1 MKRDIKRISAI
12 IIVGLGLCFFLFQSA
27 DLVGAKDPD
36 YPTKP
41 ITCYIGFG
49 AGGAT
54 DLTAR
59 AFIGAAAKYVGQPIV
74 PVHRPGAGGTLTSM
88 AVLTAKPD
96 GYSLGTITASNA
108 FMAPFSDDAPYK
120 DLSGFTLIVNYGFFA
135 YPLLVRSDAPWKT
148 WQEFIEWARKNP
160 RAAKVSLTGAKSTAS
175 QGLVLWQVEKR
186 EKVEFAYIVFKGS
199 AEVLSALLGG
209 HITMYT
215 SAADAATMDYIREG
229 KLRILSYLSTEK
241 VPGYENIPSTQDLY
255 GFSIPNMIGIFGPKG
270 LPDYVLKKLDD
281 AFAKAVK
288 DPEFINFMNRAF
300 TPIVYMNRAQMN
312 KYVEETFPKAGE
324 IIRILKA
331 EEAREKK

>member
-1 MKRDIKRISAI
+1 
-12 IIVGLGLCFFLFQSA
+12 LCFFLIHSLKLA
-27 DLVGAKDPD
+27 SAKDPD
-36 YPTKP
+36 YPTRP

-59 AFIGAAAKYVGQPIV
+59 AFIGAAAKYLGQPIV
-74 PVHRPGAGGTLTSM
+74 PVNKPGAGGTLTSM

-148 WQEFIEWARKNP
+148 WQEFIEWAKKNP

-215 SAADAATMDYIREG
+215 SAADAATMDYIKEG

-241 VPGYENIPSTQDLY
+241 VPGYENIPSTQELY
-255 GFSIPNMIGIFGPKG
+255 GFSIPNIIGIFGPKG

-281 AFAKAVK
+281 AFSKAVK

-300 TPIVYMNRAQMN
+300 TPVVYMNRAQMN

-324 IIRILKA
+324 IIKILKA
-331 EEAREKK
+331 EETREKK

>member
-1 MKRDIKRISAI
+1 MKRNVKKISFIKIGVI
-12 IIVGLGLCFFLFQSA
+12 GLCFFLFQNA
-27 DLVGAKDPD
+27 NLVSAKDPD
-36 YPTKP
+36 YPTRP
-41 ITCYIGFG
+41 ITCYIAFG
-49 AGGAT
+49 AGGVT
-54 DLTAR
+54 DLMSR
-59 AFIGAAAKYVGQPIV
+59 AFLGAASKNIGQPFV
-74 PVHRPGAGGTLTSM
+74 PVNKPGAGGTIATM

-96 GYSLGTITASNA
+96 GYSLGTITAPNA

-120 DLSGFTLIVNYGFFA
+120 DLNGFTMIVNFGYHI
-135 YPLLVRSDAPWKT
+135 YPLLVRADAPWKT
-148 WQEFIEWARKNP
+148 WQEFIDWARKNP

-215 SAADAATMDYIREG
+215 SGADAATMDYIKEG
-229 KLRILSYLSTEK
+229 KLRILAYMSTEK
-241 VPGYENIPSTQDLY
+241 VPGYENIPSTQELY
-255 GFSIPNMIGIFGPKG
+255 GFSIPNIGGIFGPKG

-281 AFAKAVK
+281 AFARAVK
-288 DPEFINFMNRAF
+288 DPEFINFMNRAV

-324 IIRILKA
+324 IIKILKA
-331 EEAREKK
+331 EEAKEKK